1 MGEVTMTKR
10 KSLVSIFLTFA
21 MLLSMIP
28 FSSAAN
34 NKPIATETLDLGDGF
49 TVDITTTVIS
59 TSQARA
65 TSHSQVAQKTVT
77 ANYRGKEIGEFV
89 LSGSF
94 TYNGS
99 SAKAV
104 SDDWTAAAASGYDY
118 DGQSSHSGATVKG
131 SCTFSG
137 NGINKTVSLKITC
150 DKDGNLS

>member
-1 MGEVTMTKR
+1 MTKR

-59 TSQARA
+59 TSQ
-65 TSHSQVAQKTVT
+65 VAQKTVT

-104 SDDWTAAAASGYDY
+104 SDDWTVAAASGYDY